1 MGGIY
6 RLTVLRGKVQSLL
19 FNYPL
24 INQDSMKTSVKILLL
39 LFIPMLSFAQQSQP
53 DTLRKL
59 KTALKMARTDSARFL
74 PLDVLGWYYA
84 EINRDTAIYYFDKEA
99 GIARR
104 NNQPLVEATALF
116 GKSYA
121 LMHLGKLPASLACA
135 QRALKLAEDPE
146 NESKTWAPRFQMGFQ
161 AATPYKNRLDLLA
174 YIRAQYGHFMGHTSN
189 TDEQIAQ
196 YKKSQLLAGEA
207 GDKVLQG
214 LMNLNL
220 GRVYF
225 KLNKL
230 DSAVVLERN
239 AERLF
244 NQARFKKFIG
254 LVDDLLGESYLKR
267 GDAAMAMQYYH
278 EGLRSGIEQNNLS
291 VIAINYSSL
300 VGYYLT
306 KRQKDSSLYYAKK
319 ELEVLRAMGSTDI
332 GPAYADLYQSY
343 KLSKNIDSAYKYQG
357 LALSARDSS
366 YKVTTQNLA
375 DFQKLSSKEQLRSQE
390 LEKEKASNQEKI
402 RTYSLLVGAAI
413 FLIIA
418 LILYRNNRQKHKAN
432 IVLESTLSN
441 LKSTQ
446 TQLIQSE
453 KMASLGEL
461 TAGIAHEIQNP
472 LNFVN
477 NFSEVNRE
485 MLQEL
490 KAENKKPKAERDG
503 QLEMEL
509 INDLIGNEEKINH
522 HGKRADFIVKGMLE
536 HSRTNTGEKQLTDM
550 NVLCDEFLKLSY
562 HGSRAKDK
570 SFNAEMATHFEPKLP
585 KVNVSQ
591 QDMGRVL
598 LNLFN
603 NAFYAVHQ
611 KQKAG
616 VPGYKPEVRVANSL
630 ENEHV
635 VIKVR
640 DNGIGIP
647 DAIKDKIM
655 QPFFTTKPTGEG
667 TGLGLSLT
675 YDMVVKG
682 HGGSIQVT
690 SIEGEGSEFIIQL
703 PA

>member
-1 MGGIY
+1 
-6 RLTVLRGKVQSLL
+6 
-19 FNYPL
+19 
-24 INQDSMKTSVKILLL
+24 MKTGVKILLL
-39 LFIPMLSFAQQSQP
+39 LFIPTLSFAQQSQP

-59 KTALKMARTDSARFL
+59 RTALKMARTDSARFL
-74 PLDVLGWYYA
+74 RLDVLGWYYV

-99 GIARR
+99 GIAKRH
-104 NNQPLVEATALF
+104 NQPLVEAAALF

-135 QRALKLAEDPE
+135 QRALKLAEYPE
-146 NESKTWAPRFQMGFQ
+146 NENETWAPRFQMGFQ

-174 YIRAQYGHFMGHTSN
+174 YIRAQYGHFMGRTSN

-214 LMNLNL
+214 LMNMNL

-225 KLNKL
+225 NLNKL

-254 LVDDLLGESYLKR
+254 YIDNVLGKSYLKR
-267 GDAAMAMQYYH
+267 GDAATALQYYH
-278 EGLRSGIEQNNLS
+278 DGLRSGTEQNNLA
-291 VIAINYSSL
+291 VIGYNYSSL

-306 KRQKDSSLYYAKK
+306 EREKDSSLYYAKR
-319 ELEVLRAMGSTDI
+319 ELEVLQAMGSKDI
-332 GPAYADLYQSY
+332 GPVYADLYQSY
-343 KLSKNIDSAYKYQG
+343 KLSENIDSAYKYQG
-357 LALSARDSS
+357 LALAAQDSS

-390 LEKEKASNQEKI
+390 LEKEKAAYQEKI
-402 RTYSLLVGAAI
+402 RTYSLLAGAAI

-418 LILYRNNRQKHKAN
+418 LILYLNNRQKHKAN
-432 IVLESTLSN
+432 VVLESTLSN

-446 TQLIQSE
+446 NQLIQSE

-477 NFSEVNRE
+477 NFSEVNKE
-485 MLQEL
+485 MIGEL
-490 KAENKKPKAERDG
+490 KD
-503 QLEMEL
+503 EL
-509 INDLIGNEEKINH
+509 KSGNVDEALAIANDIEQNEEKINH
-522 HGKRADFIVKGMLE
+522 HGKRADFIVKGMLQ
-536 HSRTNTGEKQLTDM
+536 HSRTSTGELQLTNM
-550 NVLCDEFLKLSY
+550 NVLADEFFKLSY
-562 HGSRAKDK
+562 QGLRAKDK
-570 SFNAEMATHFEPKLP
+570 DFNAELVTHFDPNLP
-585 KVNVSQ
+585 KADVVQ
-591 QDMGRVL
+591 QDMGRVM

-603 NAFYAVHQ
+603 NAFYAVNQ
-611 KQKAG
+611 KSKTAG
-616 VPGYKPEVRVANSL
+616 ANYKPEVSVTTTLKNG
-630 ENEHV
+630 HV
-635 VIKVR
+635 VIIVK

-647 DAIKDKIM
+647 DAIKEKIM

-682 HGGSIQVT
+682 HKGSIAVAGK
-690 SIEGEGSEFIIQL
+690 EGEGSAFTISL
-703 PA
+703 PIN